1 MILKAKEKHLNDLT
15 SLHRLVLGDTSSS
28 KFGHEFVK
36 NLYKT
41 LIRYDGARVWII
53 CNNREVF
60 GFISVCNEIRTTTKW
75 IKTNLKTKHYLS
87 LIKIFI
93 FHPKEIF
100 NLLERIIFDTN
111 AISKYGDYPSI
122 LTIGISPDLQGK
134 GEGKKLIYLVDRY
147 FKEMKYKFYFVDT
160 LSNNLGAIRFYESA
174 GFKRIFESNGSILF
188 KKTI

>member
-100 NLLERIIFDTN
+100 NLLERIIFE
-111 AISKYGDYPSI
+111 IKYFSETGKHLDIKGLTFCSGSRYSDGDVP
-122 LTIGISPDLQGK
+122 
-134 GEGKKLIYLVDRY
+134 
-147 FKEMKYKFYFVDT
+147 
-160 LSNNLGAIRFYESA
+160 SA
-174 GFKRIFESNGSILF
+174 GWALDEFWVDWCGLDYSRSDFGIRSAVRL
-188 KKTI
+188 